1 MEVESQI
8 FKNIRSIIN
17 YKLNNYNKQD
27 ITLFEY
33 LR

>member
-1 MEVESQI
+1 MKVESQI

-27 ITLFEY
+27 IALFK
-33 LR
+33 